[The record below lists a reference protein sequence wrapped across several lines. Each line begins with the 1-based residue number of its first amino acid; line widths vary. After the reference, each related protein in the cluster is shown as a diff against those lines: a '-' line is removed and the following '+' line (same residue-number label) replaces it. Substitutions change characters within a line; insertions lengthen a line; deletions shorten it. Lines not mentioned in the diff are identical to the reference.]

1 MFLTAKV
8 LHPDYIIT
16 TEMLFFASFLFTFRE
31 KNTNFAPMKRHSLLF
46 LALLL
51 SLQMTARHYDLTPQR
66 ISTAD
71 GLPTNT
77 VVQIW
82 QDDQGYIVLETRNG
96 TCLYDGYSLMPASQ
110 NVKKPEEEALVTSD
124 AFWER
129 AGKGWLRRKD
139 RDGTEK
145 TWQLIPDDIIGYT
158 HNPHFHVADMD
169 ERTEAITTYGSGL
182 FLYDKPTGELTQLT
196 KENSKGL
203 ISDNYLTGLFVDRT
217 GCIWLIEDY
226 LGVKVLRQNVL
237 DYKLLPLHADAKIED
252 ENNIRCIS
260 DMGNGRLLVSNQTGD
275 VYYFDLTAELFNFAG
290 HRAHRV
296 YAALRDS
303 HGREWIG
310 TRGDGLYCN
319 GKHIDGLPSPYI
331 FNIREDSRGRILVS
345 MLEGGIT
352 ILGDDNSVNLLQGK
366 KTHDALCL
374 RDSLWVATETGLYLL
389 DASSEVTDSLE
400 GNFLCLTVSS
410 KGQLWAGTAD
420 QGVALI
426 RMNGQKIAATFYGVA
441 NGLANNGVNAVVEDK
456 TGCLWMATE
465 EGLSRLNP
473 LTGDIANFLLSGSSL
488 LVNVFNERAAV
499 SLSDGR
505 LLFGSRGGIVE
516 IENGKPEIDNI
527 TFQTVITGVIVNG
540 ERLGT
545 STPSSLFSLQYKE
558 NNLTFCFSN
567 FQYARQQSVRYQ
579 YCLDGIDDD
588 WCTPVKEHTATYRHL
603 QPGHYTFRVRSC
615 INGQWSEATMM
626 PFVIRQPWWNTWWA
640 WGMYVVAVMI
650 VAWLVFVN
658 SRRMMRLRQ
667 QIAVQRQVND
677 FKTDFYNRIERELR
691 SPVNVLQGAAENVQ
705 LRGTSKTTV
714 QSLRRGSRRMLKLI
728 EMIQQFHRLNDLE
741 LQQKAEQ
748 DAMNEDTEQRF
759 RQIQQA
765 IRADEPE
772 FRELAPP
779 PINEQTILVVDG
791 DEDNLA
797 YLADM
802 LGSYFHIQTST
813 SLTGMETMVEKQ
825 KPDAVLI
832 DTTAIEHDA
841 LELTR
846 MLAETHKS
854 LPVLH
859 LSSFSDDAHQLRS
872 LRSGAADYIVK
883 PMGNKVLIERL
894 TNAMKRRSETITD
907 NEKENGDKPA
917 LLTNVS
923 DKKFLNQFQTVLV
936 QHVGDENFSIE
947 LFAEQMGLGRTQFYK
962 KVKALTGETPVVH
975 LQRERM
981 NYACRLLRDTS
992 LTVEDVM
999 FRVGYHNA
1007 THFYNS
1013 FKKQTG
1019 MSPKEWRDS
1028 GR

>member
-1 MFLTAKV
+1 MKRQIL
-8 LHPDYIIT
+8 
-16 TEMLFFASFLFTFRE
+16 SFLV
-31 KNTNFAPMKRHSLLF
+31 
-46 LALLL
+46 LLL
-51 SLQMTARHYDLTPQR
+51 SLPATARHYDFTAQR
-66 ISTAD
+66 ISTAN

-82 QDDQGYIVLETRNG
+82 QDEQGYIVLETRNG
-96 TCLYDGYSLMPASQ
+96 TCLYDGYSLMPASE
-110 NVKKPEEEALVTSD
+110 NVKKTEKDALATSD
-124 AFWER
+124 AIWER

-158 HNPHFHVADMD
+158 HNPHFHVADVD
-169 ERTEAITTYGSGL
+169 GRTEAITTYGSGL
-182 FLYDKPTGELTQLT
+182 YLYDKPSGELTQLT
-196 KENSKGL
+196 KENSPGL
-203 ISDNYLTGLFVDRT
+203 IGDNYLTGLFVDAT

-226 LGVKVLRQNVL
+226 LGVKVLRQNEL
-237 DYKLLPLHADAKIED
+237 DYRLLPLHAGAKIED

-275 VYYFDLTAELFNFAG
+275 VYDYDLTTGSFNLVG
-290 HRAHRV
+290 HSDHRV
-296 YAALRDS
+296 YSALCDS
-303 HGREWIG
+303 RGRSWIG
-310 TRGDGLYCN
+310 TRGNGLYCD
-319 GKHIDGLPSPYI
+319 GKPVEGLPSPHI

-345 MLEGGIT
+345 MLDGGLA
-352 ILGDDNSVNLLQGK
+352 ILGDGEPVKLLQGK

-374 RDSLWVATETGLYLL
+374 RDSIWVATETSLYLL
-389 DASSEVTDSLE
+389 DASGEKADSLE
-400 GNFLCLTVSS
+400 GCFVCLAVSS
-410 KGQLWAGTAD
+410 QGQLWAGTAG
-420 QGVALI
+420 QGAASI
-426 RMNGQKIAATFYGVA
+426 RVEGGKISATFYGVES
-441 NGLANNGVNAVVEDK
+441 GLTNNGVNAIVEDK
-456 TGCLWMATE
+456 AGCLWMATE
-465 EGLSRLNP
+465 EGLSHLNP
-473 LTGDIANFLLSGSSL
+473 LTGDIANYMLSGSSL
-488 LVNVFNERAAV
+488 LVSVFNERAAV
-499 SLSDGR
+499 SLPDGR

-516 IENGKPEIDNI
+516 IVNGKSETENMP
-527 TFQTVITGVIVNG
+527 FHTVVTGVTVNG
-540 ERLGT
+540 ERLEAN
-545 STPSSLFSLQYKE
+545 SLSSVPNLQYKE

-579 YCLDGIDDD
+579 YCLDGVDYD
-588 WCTPVKEHTATYRHL
+588 WCAPVKEHTATYRHL
-603 QPGHYTFRVRSC
+603 PPGHYTFRVRSC
-615 INGQWSEATMM
+615 INGQWSNTAELA
-626 PFVIRQPWWNTWWA
+626 FVVSQPWWNTWWA
-640 WGMYVVAVMI
+640 WVLYVVIIIAV
-650 VAWLVFVN
+650 VWVVFIN

-691 SPVNVLQGAAENVQ
+691 SPVNVLQGAVENVQ

-748 DAMNEDTEQRF
+748 DAMNEEAEQRF

-779 PINEQTILVVDG
+779 PINEQTILVVDA
-791 DEDNLA
+791 DEDNLTHMS
-797 YLADM
+797 DM

-813 SLTGMETMVEKQ
+813 SIAKTEAMVAEKV
-825 KPDAVLI
+825 PDAVLI
-832 DTTAIEHDA
+832 DITNDERDL

-846 MLAETHKS
+846 KLSETYQS

-872 LRSGAADYIVK
+872 LRSGAVDYIVK
-883 PMGNKVLIERL
+883 PLSNKVLVERL
-894 TNAMKRRSETITD
+894 TNVMRHRGETAAG
-907 NEKENGDKPA
+907 NGTAASDAPV
-917 LLTNVS
+917 LLTDVN
-923 DKKFLNQFQTVLV
+923 DKKFLDQFQTVLT
-936 QHVGDENFSIE
+936 QHVGDENFSTE
-947 LFAEQMGLGRTQFYK
+947 QFAEQMGLGRTQFYK

-981 NYACRLLRDTS
+981 NYACRLLRDTN

-999 FRVGYHNA
+999 LRAGYHNA

-1013 FKKQTG
+1013 FKKHTG
-1019 MSPKEWRDS
+1019 MSPKEWRHS